1 MSNLILIVED
11 DSKTLKLLRDTLKA
25 QRYRVIEA
33 ANGKE
38 AIELATRQK
47 PDLITMDVQLPVMN
61 GLDAARAIKANP
73 TIGYIPII
81 ALTADAMKGQDQ
93 IALEAGCEAYISKP
107 FSIDVLLETI
117 KKYLPEDKGQIPIRP
132 TKNENM

>member
-81 ALTADAMKGQDQ
+81 ALTADAMKGHDQ

>member
-1 MSNLILIVED
+1 LIVED

>member
-1 MSNLILIVED
+1 LSNLILIVED

>member
-25 QRYRVIEA
+25 QCYRVIEA
-33 ANGKE
+33 TNGEE
-38 AIELATRQK
+38 AIDLATRQK

-81 ALTADAMKGQDQ
+81 ALTADAMKGHDQ